1 MSGHRNDAV
10 EIRIAPLTE
19 FAHWIPDIAQ
29 WLHTQ
34 WRTLYPGGYTPADVE
49 AALRTRL
56 DTRQIPLALVAV
68 AGNTVVGIVSLKIS
82 DMDTRPGLTPW
93 LAGLYVVPA
102 RRRGGIGRR
111 LVQAATAKAMESG
124 ATKLYLYTPAAEPFY
139 ATLGW
144 QVLERTSYQEIPVTV
159 MYYSLQPDAFTHG

>member
-1 MSGHRNDAV
+1 VSDSQEDTA
-10 EIRIAPLTE
+10 ELRIAPLAE

-29 WLHTQ
+29 WLHAE

-56 DTRQIPLALVAV
+56 NTRQIPLALVAV
-68 AGNTVVGIVSLKIS
+68 ADNTVVGIVSLKLS

-102 RRRGGIGRR
+102 RRRAGVGRR
-111 LVQAATAKAMESG
+111 LVQAATAKARESG

-159 MYYSLQPDAFTHG
+159 MYYSLQPGALTHG